1 METKPRLMPLLP
13 LRGMLVFPGMIINL
27 DVGRERSIHA
37 VEAAM
42 TSDKQI
48 LLVSQKEAVTM
59 EPGQK
64 DLFKYGVI
72 AEIKQL
78 LKLPSGA
85 LRILVEGLARA
96 KVETIIEAPAVD
108 TYFQA
113 NALPMDSVVSEDN
126 EVEALRRMLIE
137 TFEQWIIASK
147 KVNSEVLLTFKDQT
161 DPGRVAD
168 MIAGYLSIN
177 IEEKE
182 QLLEAVDVKERM
194 NKLYTYLCKELE
206 IAGLEKNISQQVR
219 KQIEQNQKEY
229 YLREQM
235 KAINK
240 ELGEGDERQAEIDEY
255 KKQMSELDLPAEV
268 VEKINKEL
276 DRLYKMPPMMAESA
290 VIRNY
295 IDVLLS
301 LPWGKFTED
310 NFDLEVAAKVLDK
323 DHYGLEKVKERI
335 LEYLAVRALTKQSKG
350 PILCLVGPPGVGK
363 TSLAHSVARA
373 IERKFTRVS
382 LGGVRDEAEIR
393 GHRRTYIGAMPG
405 RIIHGMQTSG
415 CMNPVFLLDEIDK
428 MASDFRGDPASA
440 LLEVLDPEQNNTFS
454 DHYIEFP
461 FDLSHVFWIVT
472 ANTVETIPPALLDRM
487 EVIQLTSYTEDEKVK
502 IGELHLLP
510 KERQAHGLT
519 AKTLNI
525 TETALRHVIREYTRE
540 AVRNLERKIA
550 AICRKTAHRIVTKQV
565 KSAKVTEKNL
575 TKYLGPVIF
584 LESDLTAKAE
594 IGICTGLAWTS
605 VGGELLKVEV
615 LATNGKGGLVLT
627 GQLGDV
633 MKESAQ
639 AGYTYIRSRA
649 KELHL
654 DEKFYETTD
663 IHIHLPE
670 GAIPKDGPSAGIT
683 MVTAMVSALTKRC
696 IKAGIA
702 MTGEITLS
710 GKVLPVGGIKE
721 KMLAAHRYGVKTI
734 LLPEQNMQDL
744 EELPVNVRAAIK
756 FIPVN
761 HMDQVLKLALEE

>member
-1 METKPRLMPLLP
+1 
-13 LRGMLVFPGMIINL
+13 
-27 DVGRERSIHA
+27 
-37 VEAAM
+37 
-42 TSDKQI
+42 
-48 LLVSQKEAVTM
+48 
-59 EPGQK
+59 
-64 DLFKYGVI
+64 
-72 AEIKQL
+72 
-78 LKLPSGA
+78 
-85 LRILVEGLARA
+85 
-96 KVETIIEAPAVD
+96 
-108 TYFQA
+108 
-113 NALPMDSVVSEDN
+113 MDSVVSEDN

-540 AVRNLERKIA
+540 AGVRNLERKIA

-756 FIPVN
+756 LIPVN